1 LRIFVFVLWGII
13 GLTMPVFAPV
23 HAQESPDVPVIG
35 PSVPGVEPPPTGT
48 APLPPLGA
56 PTVPGAILEGVVV
69 QGNQRVEPET
79 IVSYMS
85 IRQGDTFGV
94 NDINDSLKRLFATGL
109 FADVAVRR
117 EGNFLIVQVVENPII
132 NRIAFEGNLR
142 VKDDVLEQEVQLRPR
157 VVYTRTR
164 VQSDVKRILDV
175 YRRSGR
181 FGASVEPKIILLEQN
196 RVDLVF
202 EIAEGPLTEI
212 DRISFIGNQHYSDRK
227 LRGEIFTRE
236 SAWYRFFSPADTYD
250 PDQLAFDQESL
261 RRFYLKNGYADFRVL
276 SAVAELTPNKD
287 AFFITFTIEEG
298 ERYTVGKL
306 NVVSSIPDIEPEPLK
321 DNITVDEG
329 DWYDAGELEN
339 SILALTNEVGNL
351 GYAFVDVRP
360 NVDRDRETSTI
371 GITFEIQE
379 GPRVFVERIDIGG
392 NERTLDR
399 VIRREFRLVEGDAF
413 NAARLNRSK
422 QRIRNLGFF
431 SRVDV
436 TSEQGSSPDQTVV
449 KVDVAEQS
457 TGELGIGAGYSTTEG
472 VLANLVLR
480 ERNLLGKGQDL
491 RATITVS
498 KIRQQFDVSFTE
510 PYFLDRNLKAGV
522 DIFHITSDN
531 SDFSSFRSVRTGG
544 GLRLGYEI
552 NERWSQRLRYTLKQD
567 VVENVPLTAAL
578 AIRQQEGTTLTSLI
592 GQDLLYDLRDSS
604 VETTKGFFARLST
617 DYAGLGGDLNYVS
630 GKLSTGVYYPV
641 TEDIIGSLTLT
652 GGIIHDLNNEGIRI
666 TDRFFLGGGTLRGF
680 QTSGVGPRDL
690 LTGDAIGGKQI
701 YYGSLQFRFP
711 IGLPDEFGITGVMF
725 SEAGSLTG
733 IDEPTG
739 EVFVEDPINPG
750 DFILVS
756 NIVDEPSLRAS
767 WGFGIAWKSP
777 VGPLSMNFAW
787 PLKQE
792 TFDKTEVFRLNFGT
806 RF

>member
-1 LRIFVFVLWGII
+1 MRIPVIALCGFIS
-13 GLTMPVFAPV
+13 LTLSMVAPV
-23 HAQESPDVPVIG
+23 SAQESPDVPVIG
-35 PSVPGVEPPPTGT
+35 PSAPGGDTPSAVGT
-48 APLPPLGA
+48 
-56 PTVPGAILEGVVV
+56 PTVPGARLEGVVV

-85 IRQGDTFGV
+85 IRQGDSFGV
-94 NDINDSLKRLFATGL
+94 NDINESLKRLFATGL

-142 VKDDVLEQEVQLRPR
+142 VEDDKLQQIVQLRPR

-164 VQSDVKRILDV
+164 VQSDVKRIIDA
-175 YRRSGR
+175 YRQNGR
-181 FGASVEPKIILLEQN
+181 FGATVEPKIILLEQN

-212 DRISFIGNQHYSDRK
+212 ERISFIGNRRYSDRTLK
-227 LRGEIFTRE
+227 GEIFTRE

-276 SAVAELTPNKD
+276 SAIAELTPDKD
-287 AFFITFTIEEG
+287 AFFLTFTIEEG
-298 ERYTVGKL
+298 ERYQFGKL
-306 NVVSSIPDIEPEPLK
+306 DVVSSIPDIEPEPLK
-321 DNITVDEG
+321 DLITVDEG
-329 DWYDAGELEN
+329 DWYDASELEN
-339 SILALTNEVGNL
+339 SILALTIEVGNL

-360 NVDRDRETSTI
+360 KVERNRETSI
-371 GITFEIQE
+371 IDITFEIQE

-392 NERTLDR
+392 NVRTLDR
-399 VIRREFRLVEGDAF
+399 VIRREFRLVEGDAY
-413 NAARLNRSK
+413 NAAKLNRSR
-422 QRIRNLGFF
+422 QRINNLGFF

-436 TSEQGSSPDQTVV
+436 TKEPSTSPDQTIV

-457 TGELGIGAGYSTTEG
+457 TGELGLGAGYSTSEG
-472 VLANLVLR
+472 VLANLVMR

-491 RATITVS
+491 RATISVS
-498 KIRQQFDVSFTE
+498 KIRQQFDLGFTE
-510 PYFLDRNLKAGV
+510 PYFLGRNLSAGV
-522 DIFHITSDN
+522 DLFHSTNDN
-531 SDFSSFRSVRTGG
+531 SQYSSFRSTKTGG

-567 VVENVPLTAAL
+567 VIENVPATASL

-592 GQDLLYDLRDSS
+592 GQDLMYDLRDSS
-604 VETTKGFFARLST
+604 IETTSGFFARLST
-617 DYAGLGGDLNYVS
+617 DYAGLGGDLHYVR

-641 TEDIIGSLTLT
+641 TEEIVASLTIT
-652 GGIIHDLNNEGIRI
+652 GGIIQDMKDDGIRI
-666 TDRFFLGGGTLRGF
+666 TDRYTLGGGTLRGF
-680 QTSGVGPRDL
+680 QPSGVGPRDL
-690 LTGDAIGGKQI
+690 LTGDALGGKQT

-711 IGLPDEFGITGVMF
+711 IGLPDEFGITGVLF
-725 SEAGSLTG
+725 SEAGSLYG
-733 IDEPTG
+733 IDEETG
-739 EVFVEDPINPG
+739 EVYDGPDLI
-750 DFILVS
+750 S
-756 NIVDEPSLRAS
+756 NIVDEPSVRAS
-767 WGFGIAWKSP
+767 WGVGIAWKSP
-777 VGPLSMNFAW
+777 VGPLSIDFAW

-792 TFDKTEVFRLNFGT
+792 EFDKTEVFRLSFGT